1 MISCRLLN
9 PTPPAETDLRESL
22 RRYSVIAASN
32 PPTSSEAQ
40 QARLNAAL
48 LYYHEFKEVE
58 KALQIFQKIIDLRPI
73 SSQAGIALLEL
84 AEHHFQ
90 AQNYTHSRTQYLQ
103 FSLDFA
109 NHSQIARAKKRIADC
124 LFYQNLFDQALDAYR
139 DYQRRFARTAEEAEI
154 LLRLAEIYQNTDQTI
169 LARQTYLQILR
180 DFPER
185 RLEIEP
191 ILASLGGITKEGKQ
205 KVILDAPLQMTDAD
219 SLRRQTS
226 EAGVGPL
233 SRPNAQIEINSWQN
247 STVFKHNARTLL
259 EESGMLEVG
268 EVRDSLIGN
277 GVLLD
282 DVVMN
287 LGQRFFMI
295 GDYLK
300 AGACLE
306 KTVALGIQ
314 KSDVYL
320 QLGVCYKKA
329 EAWDLARQT
338 FAELAKVDPAAIRS
352 LIDDAA
358 SKLDSQ
364 PAYARKSLQVLVG
377 ISRSID
383 LAIQQIQ
390 PDLILLKK
398 K

>member
-1 MISCRLLN
+1 M
-9 PTPPAETDLRESL
+9 
-22 RRYSVIAASN
+22 
-32 PPTSSEAQ
+32 
-40 QARLNAAL
+40 
-48 LYYHEFKEVE
+48 
-58 KALQIFQKIIDLRPI
+58 
-73 SSQAGIALLEL
+73 G
-84 AEHHFQ
+84 
-90 AQNYTHSRTQYLQ
+90 
-103 FSLDFA
+103 
-109 NHSQIARAKKRIADC
+109 
-124 LFYQNLFDQALDAYR
+124 
-139 DYQRRFARTAEEAEI
+139 
-154 LLRLAEIYQNTDQTI
+154 
-169 LARQTYLQILR
+169 
-180 DFPER
+180 
-185 RLEIEP
+185 
-191 ILASLGGITKEGKQ
+191 
-205 KVILDAPLQMTDAD
+205 
-219 SLRRQTS
+219 
-226 EAGVGPL
+226 
-233 SRPNAQIEINSWQN
+233 
-247 STVFKHNARTLL
+247 
-259 EESGMLEVG
+259 G

-295 GDYLK
+295 GDHLK